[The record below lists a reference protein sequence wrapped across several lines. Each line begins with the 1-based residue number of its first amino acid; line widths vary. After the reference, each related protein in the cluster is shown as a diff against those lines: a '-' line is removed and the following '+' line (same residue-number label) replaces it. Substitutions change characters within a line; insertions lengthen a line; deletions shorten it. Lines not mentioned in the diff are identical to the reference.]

1 MKKVLSF
8 AMIALTLGYVFVSCD
23 EEKLTPEEEKP
34 VVNNDSI
41 PSNPTD
47 STQTTPADSTQTT
60 PADSV
65 ASYTLA
71 MNVETPDYVYLGTD
85 KSNSYGDSS
94 YLYYRQ
100 DIVIDKFIL
109 THSFTDYG
117 MGEAFT
123 YTNCANDTTP
133 GYMNLSAIT
142 KGGVESNTYFTVNTG
157 GYGLSAEIS
166 FADSAA
172 YNVKE
177 CYVTNSTYAYLAIR
191 DRNDGN
197 PRPYVKEWESGDWFA
212 LTITGYYNDEVTN
225 SKIVVL
231 ASGKDD
237 ILNTWQKV
245 DLSSLGKVQKIRFTL
260 DSSDT
265 TVYGPVSYMNT
276 PAYFCLDQLTV
287 TE

>member
-8 AMIALTLGYVFVSCD
+8 AMMALAMGFVFVSCD

-34 VVNNDSI
+34 VVTPSDSA
-41 PSNPTD
+41 
-47 STQTTPADSTQTT
+47 QVTPADSTQVT
-60 PADSV
+60 PQDSTV
-65 ASYTLA
+65 SYTLS
-71 MNVETPDYVYLGTD
+71 MSVDTPDYIYLGTD
-85 KSNSYGDSS
+85 KSNSYGDPS

-100 DIVIDKFIL
+100 DIVVDKFIL

-117 MGEAFT
+117 MGEGFT

-133 GYMNLSAIT
+133 GFMNLSAIT
-142 KGGVESNTYFTVNTG
+142 KAGVSTNSYFTVNTG
-157 GYGLSAEIS
+157 GYGLVAEIS
-166 FADSAA
+166 FKDSAA

-177 CYVTNSTYAYLAIR
+177 CYVTNSTYAYLAIK

-197 PRPYVKEWESGDWFA
+197 ARPYVKEWEEGDWFA

-231 ASGKDD
+231 ANGAD

-245 DLSSLGKVQKIRFTL
+245 DLSSLGKVQKIRFSL
-260 DSSDT
+260 DSSDSSE
-265 TVYGPVSYMNT
+265 YGGVTYMNT
-276 PAYFCLDQLTV
+276 PAYFCFDQLTV